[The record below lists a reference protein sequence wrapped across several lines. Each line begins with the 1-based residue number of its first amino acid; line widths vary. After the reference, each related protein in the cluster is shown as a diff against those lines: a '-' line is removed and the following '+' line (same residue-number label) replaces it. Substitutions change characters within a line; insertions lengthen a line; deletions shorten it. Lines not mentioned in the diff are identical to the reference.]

1 MPDLIIERPGL
12 NEADAVNLKTA
23 FEAESVRIL
32 PNALRLEG
40 LSKSAAA
47 FLRAGIGD
55 VPPAEVLPV
64 PQGLSAAD
72 IRLMAFDMES
82 TLIENECLDDM
93 TEIAGE
99 GKIGRE
105 LTRHGLSGDTALGFA
120 DSLSARVK
128 LLAGASE
135 SIIREAVSR
144 IRLTPGAEELMD
156 FCRENGILTYIITS
170 SFTPIASFVADR
182 LGMTGFVANDIEVVN
197 GVITGNVTGPAGGR
211 ILDAEGKRRTLE
223 ILCASHGVRMK
234 ETLTCGYGMNDVG
247 MVQAARIGVAFHG
260 TPALA
265 QTADLRIRRGGLD
278 TVKRLFV
285 EGWEDAKTLN

>member
-12 NEADAVNLKTA
+12 NEADAVNLKAA

-105 LTRHGLSGDTALGFA
+105 LTRHGLVERHPANAHHLGIVCHTRLVTDVLFQE
-120 DSLSARVK
+120 
-128 LLAGASE
+128 LLVL
-135 SIIREAVSR
+135 I
-144 IRLTPGAEELMD
+144 
-156 FCRENGILTYIITS
+156 
-170 SFTPIASFVADR
+170 
-182 LGMTGFVANDIEVVN
+182 
-197 GVITGNVTGPAGGR
+197 GVIVQR
-211 ILDAEGKRRTLE
+211 QGKRQME
-223 ILCASHGVRMK
+223 YQPV
-234 ETLTCGYGMNDVG
+234 Y
-247 MVQAARIGVAFHG
+247 
-260 TPALA
+260 
-265 QTADLRIRRGGLD
+265 
-278 TVKRLFV
+278 TVH
-285 EGWEDAKTLN
+285 